1 LTCLFLMS
9 TKKYKKIKLH
19 SFKILQ
25 EGWRI
30 VAWISCYNMR
40 VGRKISHILKEITC
54 ALEKGFT
61 NIKIGEKMGA
71 IPKT

>member
-1 LTCLFLMS
+1 
-9 TKKYKKIKLH
+9 
-19 SFKILQ
+19 
-25 EGWRI
+25 
-30 VAWISCYNMR
+30 MR

-71 IPKT
+71 IPKTWVVRPTFWSKAMIDVAMGMLF